1 MSLHENAIFQVLA
14 HMLLLRT
21 LSRSRSPK
29 PLSRSLSVAR
39 AHTQAFTRT
48 ETQSHLSTQHA
59 TETQTHLPTQHRAP
73 RQESARASE
82 RRQACDIDGLQCSR
96 LKVATATKVVVA
108 GERPDPGASSHH
120 RIIASSARC
129 RRTFSGCLPYA
140 QRRYTKHS
148 ACLPP
153 QQLAV
158 PVLSGSSA
166 SSSSSSSWRM
176 RSASSGGSSCSISVS
191 SKRVPLRCS
200 WRQAF
205 VVMLVF
211 FHLYT
216 GMQNP

>member
-1 MSLHENAIFQVLA
+1 MSLHENAIFQVLT

-39 AHTQAFTRT
+39 AHTQAFTFI
-48 ETQSHLSTQHA
+48 A
-59 TETQTHLPTQHRAP
+59 GTETQTHLSTQHRAP

-82 RRQACDIDGLQCSR
+82 RRQACDMDGLQCSR

-129 RRTFSGCLPYA
+129 RRTFGGCLPYA

-153 QQLAV
+153 QQLC
-158 PVLSGSSA
+158 PCS
-166 SSSSSSSWRM
+166 RDPQY
-176 RSASSGGSSCSISVS
+176 RHRRRRRGG
-191 SKRVPLRCS
+191 
-200 WRQAF
+200 
-205 VVMLVF
+205 
-211 FHLYT
+211 
-216 GMQNP
+216 

>member
-1 MSLHENAIFQVLA
+1 MSLHENAIFQVLT

-129 RRTFSGCLPYA
+129 RRTFGGCLPYA

-153 QQLAV
+153 QQLC
-158 PVLSGSSA
+158 PCS
-166 SSSSSSSWRM
+166 RDPQH
-176 RSASSGGSSCSISVS
+176 RHRRRRRGG
-191 SKRVPLRCS
+191 
-200 WRQAF
+200 
-205 VVMLVF
+205 
-211 FHLYT
+211 
-216 GMQNP
+216 